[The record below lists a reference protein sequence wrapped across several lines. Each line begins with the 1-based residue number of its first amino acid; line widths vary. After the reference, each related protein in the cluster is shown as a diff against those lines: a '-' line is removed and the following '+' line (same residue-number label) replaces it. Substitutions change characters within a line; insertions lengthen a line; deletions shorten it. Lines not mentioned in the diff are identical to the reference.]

1 MRALA
6 TSLVAAVAAVA
17 VVAVVVLLLLG
28 AARVAAAG
36 APEPPPGIE
45 LSDLPGTDGNW
56 QEGRAVIAAP
66 RAAVHRWLTEYARWA
81 ERFTDIRWAEVLPD
95 DERGRHVI
103 RFSSRIADHV
113 LTVHEAV
120 SDELLVFEGWAPYL
134 HTQGR
139 IYLLDRGDGT
149 TLVLM
154 QSTAEAHGIA
164 RLFATKSLKRKR
176 AYQVTTS
183 HLQSLQTLARRLA
196 AGESP

>member
-6 TSLVAAVAAVA
+6 IVMSLSLSYVAFAA
-17 VVAVVVLLLLG
+17 
-28 AARVAAAG
+28 
-36 APEPPPGIE
+36 PPIGGPGIE
-45 LSDLPGTDGNW
+45 LRDLPDTDGNW
-56 QEGRAVIAAP
+56 QEGRAVIEAP
-66 RAAVHRWLTEYARWA
+66 RAMVHRWLTDYPRWA
-81 ERFTDIRWAEVLPD
+81 ERFADIRWVEVLAD

-103 RFSSRIADHV
+103 RFASRIADHT

-120 SDELLVFEGWAPYL
+120 TDELLVFEGWAPYL

-139 IYLLDRGDGT
+139 IHLLDRGDGT

-183 HLQSLQTLARRLA
+183 HLVSLQKLARRLA
-196 AGESP
+196 AGEPL

>member
-1 MRALA
+1 MRAL
-6 TSLVAAVAAVA
+6 
-17 VVAVVVLLLLG
+17 VVVGMLLG
-28 AARVAAAG
+28 AGLARAATPA
-36 APEPPPGIE
+36 PPPGIE
-45 LSDLPGTDGNW
+45 LRDLPDTDGNW
-56 QEGRAVIAAP
+56 QEGRAIIAAP

-120 SDELLVFEGWAPYL
+120 TDALLVFEGWAPYL

-139 IYLLDRGDGT
+139 IHLLDRGDGT

-164 RLFATKSLKRKR
+164 RLFATKGLKRKR

-183 HLQSLQTLARRLA
+183 HLQSLQALARRLA